1 MGFRVRELQRGELD
15 GFLSCFQAAFGVD
28 ESSVS
33 VIRNSLVNDPYFH
46 PERVRVG
53 VLDGVLVSHA
63 VVLHRAAYVG
73 NQVITVAGVTAVG
86 TSPAHRGKGFGARA
100 MQDAVRLIR
109 QRGYDLAML
118 TTRIPRFFERFG
130 FREVPQ
136 CMGYQCPAAGLA
148 RVEVSDTYTV
158 EKVDYNRHWPALAAI
173 YHQYSLGRTGL
184 QVRDMRYWET
194 WPRRGTFPHGFT
206 YELDATGLIALANGQ
221 MVAYLAAYCP
231 PDLPHLTIAELAHL
245 SGHDQAA
252 LLLVRDAARSFL
264 QKGAGRAIIHI
275 GGDAP
280 LLPLLEAQKVP
291 FEPEAGPGLMILIP
305 NRGWLRAAGF
315 ANADDAVEHL
325 FRSTP
330 PIRWHRDGY

>member
-1 MGFRVRELQRGELD
+1 MGFRVRELHRGELD
-15 GFLSCFQAAFGVD
+15 GFLACFQAAFSVD
-28 ESSVS
+28 DSSVS

-53 VLDGVLVSHA
+53 VLDGVVVSHA

-86 TSPAHRGKGFGARA
+86 THPAHQRKGFGAKV
-100 MQDAVRLIR
+100 MQDAIRMIR

-118 TTRIPRFFERFG
+118 TTRLPQFFERFG

-136 CMGYQCPAAGLA
+136 CMGFECPAAGLA
-148 RVEVSDTYTV
+148 RVEVADRYSV
-158 EKVDYNRHWPALAAI
+158 EKMDYNRHWPALAAI
-173 YHQYSLGRTGL
+173 YHQYSVGRTGL

-206 YELDATGLIALANGQ
+206 YELDATGLIAVASGQ
-221 MVAYLAAYCP
+221 IVAYLGAYCP
-231 PDLPHLTIAELAHL
+231 PDFPHLTVSELAHL
-245 SGHDQAA
+245 QGHEEAA
-252 LLLVRDAARSFL
+252 LLLLRDSAQDFL
-264 QKGAGRAIIHI
+264 QKGRGRVIIHV

-280 LLPLLEAQKVP
+280 VLSLLEARKVP
-291 FEPEAGPGLMILIP
+291 FEPEASPGLMVLIP
-305 NRGWLRAAGF
+305 NRDWLRTAGF

-330 PIRWHRDGY
+330 PVRWHRDGY